1 MAQAYQR
8 SSSAADVPVV
18 LDCGSAVWKCGF
30 VPLVRYA
37 PQRSPSTIA
46 QQLRSP
52 RTSLTDAQRLELLGG
67 AAARSPRTSVTGQ
80 LPTASRGL
88 WENAEP
94 FELPAFVGR
103 ERFASAVMPAASG
116 RRPTAAATAAT
127 VYVGHKAL
135 ARKGVL
141 HLRQPLDPSSGT
153 LVERA
158 DAGRE
163 DLQHLMRYVFDTA
176 LPTLLANE
184 AGAKLL
190 TPAPDDYE
198 DEDADSFRVSFSLS
212 PRARRFDSS
221 LHPVLIAE
229 ALPRGGGSIA
239 SHEKLRA
246 ALAEQL
252 FETHQVPAISFQLSG
267 LMATYDP
274 FAWERVGGLADDP
287 LLAEFLAFQAS
298 PRRDPQVEMLAT
310 QWLHAEEASGF
321 TGVVLDMG
329 HACTQVLPV
338 VGGRALLD
346 AAEKV
351 ALAGHHVT
359 ETLANLLRQ
368 QGACLQSPSELETA
382 RAMKEQRC
390 YVPLVHDS
398 ELVRHATQGLALNS
412 KHEDPRVVE
421 RSRQA
426 NTPFHLSDGS
436 SITLGPAAFT
446 AAECLFRPRDLGVV
460 NASRSVAEAV
470 RASLTRCPRDWWPAL
485 LDNVVLVGGC
495 AQLPGVSARLERE
508 LSALLPAS
516 ASASASA
523 SGARLA
529 VRVLQPRRPA
539 LSVWRGAALFAQHTL
554 ECDACTNSGGWLR
567 REVYEEYGACV
578 LVAT

>member
-1 MAQAYQR
+1 MFTVHCSCPVWLAQAYQR
-8 SSSAADVPVV
+8 SCSAADVPVV

-37 PQRSPSTIA
+37 PQRSHSTSA

-52 RTSLTDAQRLELLGG
+52 RTSLTDAQRLELLAG
-67 AAARSPRTSVTGQ
+67 AAPRSPRSPRTSVSGQ
-80 LPTASRGL
+80 PPAPSRGL
-88 WENAEP
+88 WNNAEP

-103 ERFASAVMPAASG
+103 ERFASAVMPAATG
-116 RRPTAAATAAT
+116 RRPVGAAAAAAT

-163 DLQHLMRYVFDTA
+163 DLQHLTRYVFDTA

-184 AGAKLL
+184 AGVKLL
-190 TPAPDDYE
+190 TPALDDFE

-221 LHPVLIAE
+221 LHPVLVAE
-229 ALPRGGGSIA
+229 PLPRAGDS
-239 SHEKLRA
+239 EKIRA

-252 FETHQVPAISFQLSG
+252 FETHQVPAVSFQLGG

-287 LLAEFLAFQAS
+287 LLAEFLAFQTS
-298 PRRDPQVEMLAT
+298 PRRDPQVEMLAS
-310 QWLHAEEASGF
+310 QWLHAEEPSGF

-346 AAEKV
+346 AAERV

-359 ETLANLLRQ
+359 STLADLLRQ
-368 QGACLQSPSELETA
+368 QGARLQSPSEL
-382 RAMKEQRC
+382 
-390 YVPLVHDS
+390 
-398 ELVRHATQGLALNS
+398 
-412 KHEDPRVVE
+412 
-421 RSRQA
+421 
-426 NTPFHLSDGS
+426 
-436 SITLGPAAFT
+436 
-446 AAECLFRPRDLGVV
+446 
-460 NASRSVAEAV
+460 
-470 RASLTRCPRDWWPAL
+470 
-485 LDNVVLVGGC
+485 
-495 AQLPGVSARLERE
+495 
-508 LSALLPAS
+508 
-516 ASASASA
+516 
-523 SGARLA
+523 
-529 VRVLQPRRPA
+529 
-539 LSVWRGAALFAQHTL
+539 
-554 ECDACTNSGGWLR
+554 
-567 REVYEEYGACV
+567 
-578 LVAT
+578 